1 MCEDLNPNIDSR
13 LNFKQLPAAL
23 IIKGYIKN
31 ESGCNYE
38 NYLLELINKSSYF
51 RSKGKSEYNKPAN
64 ENNGQCDA
72 IANDYKLDFKI
83 LLAAS
88 SLQASNLFS
97 PSVSKVSDG
106 ITTYGECKKPKG
118 VIKATQIHVA
128 FRTRNLSDLLQL
140 KIDYTRVRKQCIE
153 TDVLKVLNNLE
164 TLKNLLLYFPVK
176 FLFGE
181 NDVLSKS
188 EALEKIMQALNYD
201 FESLFE
207 YRNYVTDKFDTYFV
221 TIYLDSFYIFKIE
234 EHRLKI
240 VDDIEVE
247 KLPTF
252 VKLSNY
258 HLF

>member
-23 IIKGYIKN
+23 IIKGYIKS

-51 RSKGKSEYNKPAN
+51 RSRGKSEYNKPVN

-72 IANDYKLDFKI
+72 IAKNYELDFK
-83 LLAAS
+83 LLLSATRSQAS
-88 SLQASNLFS
+88 SIFS
-97 PSVSKVSDG
+97 PSINNLRNG
-106 ITTYGECKKPKG
+106 ITTYGKCKNPNG
-118 VIKATQIHVA
+118 EIKATQIHVA

-140 KIDYTRVRKQCIE
+140 KIDYTGVRRQCIE

-164 TLKNLLLYFPVK
+164 TLKNLLLYFPIE

-181 NDVLSKS
+181 NDLPSKS
-188 EALEKIMQALNYD
+188 EALAKIMQALNYD

-207 YRNYVTDKFDTYFV
+207 YRNYFTDKFDTYFV
-221 TIYLDSFYIFKIE
+221 TIYLDSFYVFKIE
-234 EHRLKI
+234 ENKLKI
-240 VDDIEVE
+240 IDDIKFE

-252 VKLSNY
+252 IKLRNY
-258 HLF
+258 NLF

>member
-51 RSKGKSEYNKPAN
+51 RSKGKSEYNKPVN

-72 IANDYKLDFKI
+72 IANDYELDFKI

-97 PSVSKVSDG
+97 PSISKVSDG

-118 VIKATQIHVA
+118 EIKATQIHVA

-140 KIDYTRVRKQCIE
+140 KIDYTGVRKQCIE

-207 YRNYVTDKFDTYFV
+207 YRNYITDKFDTYFV

-240 VDDIEVE
+240 VDDIEFE

-252 VKLSNY
+252 IKLSNY

>member
-1 MCEDLNPNIDSR
+1 MCEDLDPNIDSR

-51 RSKGKSEYNKPAN
+51 RSKGKSEYNKPVN

-72 IANDYKLDFKI
+72 IANDYELDFKI

-97 PSVSKVSDG
+97 PSISKVSDG
-106 ITTYGECKKPKG
+106 ITAYGECKKTKG
-118 VIKATQIHVA
+118 EIKATQIHVA
-128 FRTRNLSDLLQL
+128 FRTRNLSDLLKL

-181 NDVLSKS
+181 NDVLTKS

-234 EHRLKI
+234 ENKLTI
-240 VDDIEVE
+240 IDDIKFE

-252 VKLSNY
+252 IKLRNY
-258 HLF
+258 RLF

>member
-13 LNFKQLPAAL
+13 LNFKQLPAPL

-51 RSKGKSEYNKPAN
+51 RSKGKSEYNKPVN

-72 IANDYKLDFKI
+72 IAENYELDFKL
-83 LLAAS
+83 LLAAT
-88 SLQASNLFS
+88 SLQASNIFS
-97 PSVSKVSDG
+97 PSINNFGNG
-106 ITTYGECKKPKG
+106 ITTHGECKNPNG
-118 VIKATQIHVA
+118 EIKATQIHVA

-140 KIDYTRVRKQCIE
+140 KIDYTGVRKQCIE

-164 TLKNLLLYFPVK
+164 TLKNLLLYFPVE

-207 YRNYVTDKFDTYFV
+207 YRNYLAEKFDTYFV
-221 TIYLDSFYIFKIE
+221 TIYSESFYLFK
-234 EHRLKI
+234 
-240 VDDIEVE
+240 VE
-247 KLPTF
+247 KEQLKHIEDIRLEELPTF
-252 VKLSNY
+252 IKLRNY
-258 HLF
+258 RLF